1 MRKEAKNNL
10 DNCENFSN
18 LDSLNIEEK
27 ELKTILSSWKTL
39 KPSPALDKKVLSAF
53 HKKQKESF
61 FYKFIHSSIKVPLP
75 IAASIL
81 VLFLITI
88 WFSIANQTSNLNN
101 NINYISKEIIETRQN
116 QYTKIS
122 EENNNM
128 LSNNRNIISK
138 HISKEIITITKN
150 KKNYSQLRKSN
161 SNKSKNNI
169 QTDSSNVFRLQRPYL
184 LASNFEKQLV
194 PLSNSW
200 LEQTLSLDEL
210 ESNYKKPSKYHPHIS
225 LNKQANCNN
234 NLVFPVMENYNYYV
248 PLSISNIEKYP
259 VKLILNINNKSVQ

>member
-1 MRKEAKNNL
+1 MRKEAENNL

-18 LDSLNIEEK
+18 LGSLNIEEK
-27 ELKTILSSWKTL
+27 ELKTILSSWKTP

-53 HKKQKESF
+53 RKKQKESF

-75 IAASIL
+75 IAASI
-81 VLFLITI
+81 VMLFLMTI
-88 WFSIANQTSNLNN
+88 WFSITNQTSSSTS
-101 NINYISKEIIETRQN
+101 NISHISKETIETRQN
-116 QYTKIS
+116 QYAKAY
-122 EENNNM
+122 EENNM

-138 HISKEIITITKN
+138 NISKEIITITKN
-150 KKNYSQLRKSN
+150 KKTYSQLRKSN

-210 ESNYKKPSKYHPHIS
+210 ESNYKKPSKYRPNIS
-225 LNKQANCNN
+225 LNKQANCN
-234 NLVFPVMENYNYYV
+234 NLVFPVMENYNYYA

-259 VKLILNINNKSVQ
+259 VKLILNINNKSLQ